1 MLASVPSSADISL
14 NGQWINPSSLGSSL
28 LIGIALK
35 NNFLYFCCSFFM
47 LCSLCLLTLSGC
59 RALNFSDARLLLAL
73 RFGVNSLGGMDYP
86 ITVVQISY
94 MLQCDRFELN
104 LKRRGQLHKQATSLV
119 VYVIYVYRRKSL
131 YVGAVS
137 YTTYKLQSK

>member
-1 MLASVPSSADISL
+1 
-14 NGQWINPSSLGSSL
+14 
-28 LIGIALK
+28 
-35 NNFLYFCCSFFM
+35 
-47 LCSLCLLTLSGC
+47 
-59 RALNFSDARLLLAL
+59 
-73 RFGVNSLGGMDYP
+73 
-86 ITVVQISY
+86 

-137 YTTYKLQSK
+137 YTTYKLQSKWECCRPDQLGSLIDATY